1 METIEK
7 NILIAEFMGWT
18 EDFDLITHTNDKWW
32 SEPKTHKYHTSLDWL
47 RPVVIKIEQD
57 CEGVP
62 QELLNISLYSDI
74 NEIYNAVVKFIK
86 RYNEQ
91 N

>member
-1 METIEK
+1 METIEN
-7 NILIAEFMGWT
+7 NILIAEFDQKYSEGFGLY
-18 EDFDLITHTNDKWW
+18 DFNGCHYKLDEL
-32 SEPKTHKYHTSLDWL
+32 EFHKSWDWL
-47 RPVVIKIEQD
+47 RPVVIKIEQV

-74 NEIYNAVVKFIK
+74 NEVYNAVVKFIK